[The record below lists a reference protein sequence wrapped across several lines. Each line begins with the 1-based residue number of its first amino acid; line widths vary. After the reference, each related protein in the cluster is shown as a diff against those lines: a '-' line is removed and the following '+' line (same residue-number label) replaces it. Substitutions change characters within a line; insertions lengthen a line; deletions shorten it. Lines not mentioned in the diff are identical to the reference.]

1 MIEILE
7 EPLTQMT
14 KAIGWFARLLIET
27 RLGVIDDCTQNQL
40 VTPAAWRFPSI
51 LKPSGDDDE
60 AHMKA
65 ADQFE
70 VVESYVAVWEE
81 QGAEHPHRSRSRFLV
96 VKLDEFTQQEIVHLV
111 DRVRQRLAF
120 DRR

>member
-7 EPLTQMT
+7 QPLTQTT
-14 KAIGWFARLLIET
+14 KAIAWFVGLLVET
-27 RLGVIDDCTQNQL
+27 RLGVIDDCSQDQL
-40 VTPAAWRFPSI
+40 LAPAPWRFPSI
-51 LKPSGDDDE
+51 LQPSGDDDE
-60 AHMKA
+60 AHVHA
-65 ADQFE
+65 ADQCE
-70 VVESYVAVWEE
+70 IVESYVAVWEE

-111 DRVRQRLAF
+111 DRVRKRLAF